1 MLTKETS
8 ISELSGVGP
17 KSLSLYENLKIH
29 TIGDLLS
36 HIPFRYRDTS
46 NIISISEF
54 KEQGEGTFLAEIN
67 DVKTTYFRKKITT
80 VNVKDDTGTLR
91 LIFFN
96 QPYLSKTLKK
106 NSLYLF
112 DAKYTIGKNGK
123 SKNIYNPKFEEFKEE
138 REKQLHVGKIIGIY
152 PETKGLTSAL
162 LRRRIK
168 TLEKDVSE
176 IFNDPL
182 EGYMAKR
189 DLKLLPIVEAIRKIH
204 FPQNQKDIEE
214 SRQK

>member
-17 KSLSLYENLKIH
+17 KSLPLYENLKIH

-54 KEQGEGTFLAEIN
+54 KEQGEETFITEIN

-112 DAKYTIGKNGK
+112 DAKYTVGKNG
-123 SKNIYNPKFEEFKEE
+123 
-138 REKQLHVGKIIGIY
+138 
-152 PETKGLTSAL
+152 
-162 LRRRIK
+162 
-168 TLEKDVSE
+168 TL
-176 IFNDPL
+176 
-182 EGYMAKR
+182 
-189 DLKLLPIVEAIRKIH
+189 
-204 FPQNQKDIEE
+204 
-214 SRQK
+214 